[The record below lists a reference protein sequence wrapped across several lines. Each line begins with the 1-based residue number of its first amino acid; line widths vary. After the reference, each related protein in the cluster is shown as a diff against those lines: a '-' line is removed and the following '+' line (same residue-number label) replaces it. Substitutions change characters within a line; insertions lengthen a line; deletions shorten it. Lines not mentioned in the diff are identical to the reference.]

1 MSDHSERLMPD
12 TRARGYSPW
21 PHRFALVTAAST
33 LVLIFVGGLVTN
45 TGAGLAVPD
54 WPTTFG
60 YNMFFFPWSQM
71 VGGVFYEHSHRLIG
85 SIVGLLTL
93 ALAFVLWVKEPTRV
107 LRWLGVAAVGAVI
120 IQGVLGGL
128 RVILISTG
136 SELAVIHGLLAQAFF
151 ALTVGLVVCTSQ
163 EWKYKPRQVVIAD
176 AGTIKRLCLQT
187 TGVVYLQIFLGGMLT
202 HIGDWFLVHL
212 LCAALIAIHVWR
224 LAQRLLWL
232 QMNQAKLVWPVTL
245 LIGLLMLQLLL
256 GLGSYVNRFTSVEIP
271 YAVFSRLAFPTT
283 HRIIGS
289 LMLAAC
295 IVLTMRVYRLLASRQ
310 TLGSQELLA
319 EQVRA

>member
-1 MSDHSERLMPD
+1 MPD
-12 TRARGYSPW
+12 SRARGYSPW

-60 YNMFFFPWSQM
+60 YNMFLFPWSQM

-93 ALAFVLWVKEPTRV
+93 ALAFVLWVREPARV
-107 LRWLGVAAVGAVI
+107 LRWLGLAAVGAVI

-151 ALTVGLVVCTSQ
+151 ALTVGLVVCTSR
-163 EWKYKPRQVVIAD
+163 EWKYKPRQIVVAD
-176 AGTIKRLCLQT
+176 AGAIKRLCLQT

-212 LCAALIAIHVWR
+212 FCAALIIFHAWR

-245 LIGLLMLQLLL
+245 LVGLLVLQLLL

-271 YAVFSRLAFPTT
+271 YAVFSRLALPTT
-283 HRIIGS
+283 HRITGA

-295 IVLTMRVYRLLASRQ
+295 IVLTLRVYRLLASRQ
-310 TLGSQELLA
+310 ILGSQELLA